1 MVAVP
6 VERLKGKEAWRYGY
20 YCALCGCVVGP
31 EEEVAVVAG
40 APIHVACLERALRMS
55 DREFEELAKRAYALL
70 AEEMRKLRAEA
81 KAAAPP
87 APATPAPA
95 TAPAP
100 ASTVVAEL
108 EDPPEVR
115 FLTREER
122 RALWSKA
129 RSIVSSA
136 LERAGLRYVG
146 EMRVDGMA
154 PEPYLKF
161 LGGIREGVERLSKER
176 RVELRVHPA
185 TEKGLGRTD
194 VFVDGEYWGTWLP
207 PDPYVGSFWG
217 WVRRVYNLLR
227 DLAERDLLAV
237 DPPAVPTG
245 PCGMG
250 EEELE

>member
-1 MVAVP
+1 
-6 VERLKGKEAWRYGY
+6 
-20 YCALCGCVVGP
+20 VVGP

-55 DREFEELAKRAYALL
+55 DREFEELARRAYALL
-70 AEEMRKLRAEA
+70 AEELRRLRTEA
-81 KAAAPP
+81 RAVAPSTAPP
-87 APATPAPA
+87 VPTP
-95 TAPAP
+95 
-100 ASTVVAEL
+100 EL
-108 EDPPEVR
+108 EDPPEVKT
-115 FLTREER
+115 LTREER

-129 RSIVSSA
+129 RSIVDSA
-136 LERAGLRYVG
+136 LKRAGLRYVG

-154 PEPYLKF
+154 PEPYIEF
-161 LGGIREGVERLSKER
+161 LGGIREGVGRFLKEPK
-176 RVELRVHPA
+176 RVELRVYPA

-207 PDPYVGSFWG
+207 PDPYVGSFRN
-217 WVRRVYNLLR
+217 WVHRVYNLLR

-237 DPPAVPTG
+237 DPPAATG

>member
-1 MVAVP
+1 VVAVP
-6 VERLKGKEAWRYGY
+6 VERLEGREAWRYGY
-20 YCALCGCVVGP
+20 YCALCGCVIGP

-40 APIHVACLERALRMS
+40 APVHAACLERALRMS
-55 DREFEELAKRAYALL
+55 DREFEELAKRTYVLF
-70 AEEMRKLRAEA
+70 AEELRKLRTEA
-81 KAAAPP
+81 KTAP
-87 APATPAPA
+87 PATPASA
-95 TAPAP
+95 IASAPAS

-115 FLTREER
+115 ILTREER

-136 LERAGLRYVG
+136 LERAGVRRVG

-207 PDPYVGSFWG
+207 PDPYVSSFWG

-237 DPPAVPTG
+237 DPAVSTG